1 MRFKHIILFFLLL
14 FSALASYPALSQ
26 QFSYV
31 YIQGDKQTP
40 FYVKLEGQM
49 QPRYGKNY
57 SIISQLAPGIVNIEI
72 LFQQN
77 IYPPQHFAIKVPEN
91 GSRAFL
97 LNKKGNSFSLYDLQQ
112 QFYIGAGNSA
122 DDDHIPTYNP
132 GDNYV
137 ATNTQPMSNAQSTV
151 NSNYGNTYNN
161 NVNNSQTNTNAL
173 SANDQYGDPPAQ
185 HSQPQSN
192 EPQFIDNVELNND
205 RTVQNSTPAEV
216 QNNSTAG
223 NNGGNYTATTG
234 VEDNDNNYNYTAP
247 NKETETRR
255 NSTARNN
262 YTVNSNCPQ
271 SMPDNS
277 FQDLYGRMNGK
288 SEGARLKFLLG
299 RLDNCYSTSQIRM
312 LTKGLSND
320 PERYAFLK
328 QAYPRVTDQG
338 NFASLENLL
347 TTREWKDYFRLIMP

>member
-1 MRFKHIILFFLLL
+1 MRFKHIIPVFLLL
-14 FSALASYPALSQ
+14 FSGLVSYPARAQ

-57 SIISQLAPGIVNIEI
+57 SIISQLAPGTINIEI

-112 QFYIGAGNSA
+112 QFYISAGNNA

-137 ATNTQPMSNAQSTV
+137 ATNSQPVANAQPVT
-151 NSNYGNTYNN
+151 SNNYSNTYNN
-161 NVNNSQTNTNAL
+161 NTNYNQPTTNNQPA
-173 SANDQYGDPPAQ
+173 DDHYGDPPVQ
-185 HSQPQSN
+185 HSQPQAN

-205 RTVQNSTPAEV
+205 RTVQNNSHTEMTDNSVA
-216 QNNSTAG
+216 QNNTDNYP
-223 NNGGNYTATTG
+223 NNNSVNSNNAYT
-234 VEDNDNNYNYTAP
+234 EP
-247 NKETETRR
+247 NREPEPRR
-255 NSTARNN
+255 NSPGRGS
-262 YTVNSNCPQ
+262 YTTNSECPQ

-299 RLDNCYSTSQIRM
+299 RLDNCYTTSQIRM